1 VVRGNQKSRRVGEHF
16 VLLQDSCVHVA
27 VRRDQWELSYLV
39 VQFRGKLA
47 DRGVGVQQAFGMGK
61 VLSRM
66 FNHVVRT

>member
-1 VVRGNQKSRRVGEHF
+1 
-16 VLLQDSCVHVA
+16 VA